1 MLLLVSLVNNSLGKI
16 SLDYN
21 NAITITPST
30 TDITIDNDGFLFCE
44 FLLSQASAPTPL
56 YSITV
61 NNSFTYYISTIE
73 NVRGKINLPLS
84 KGDTIKYVINSSA
97 SYTIYTHQW
106 RFVPYK

>member
-1 MLLLVSLVNNSLGKI
+1 MEIIKPLNSSLGKI

-21 NAITITPST
+21 NAIIITPST

-44 FLLSQASAPTPL
+44 FLLSQATPPSPL
-56 YSITV
+56 YSITI
-61 NNSFTYYISTIE
+61 NNSFTYYINTSA
-73 NVRGKINLPLS
+73 NVRSKINLPLS

-97 SYTIYTHQW
+97 SYTIQTHQW